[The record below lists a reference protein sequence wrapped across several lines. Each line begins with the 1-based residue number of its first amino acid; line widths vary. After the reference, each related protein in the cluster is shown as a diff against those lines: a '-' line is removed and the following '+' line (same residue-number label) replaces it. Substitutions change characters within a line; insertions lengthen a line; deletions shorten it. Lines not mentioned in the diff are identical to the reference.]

1 MTRPVPD
8 EVWQRLNPR
17 AGVLSRRSVMRNWI
31 AFAVAVVLLTAGT
44 LVWRSGVIAPRLVW
58 PNGMDHWALD
68 RSGLAQ
74 VPVVV
79 SNAGWSPVT
88 VLDLGRSAPGLELLR
103 VVGGDVDF
111 PAASP
116 LPVTLPPNTGI
127 GVVLIYRV
135 SDCETPPRGDWPVTA
150 RVQRPWG
157 VMNVEVS
164 SEAPAGSPWQQ
175 DLVELWCD
183 PQAWPID

>member
-8 EVWQRLNPR
+8 EVWQRLDPR
-17 AGVLSRRSVMRNWI
+17 AGVLSRRAVIRNWI
-31 AFAVAVVLLTAGT
+31 ALAMALVLFIAGA

-58 PNGMDHWALD
+58 PDGMRAWSLHQ
-68 RSGLAQ
+68 SGLARVQ
-74 VPVVV
+74 FLVF
-79 SNAGWSPVT
+79 NAGWAPVT
-88 VLDLGRSAPGLELLR
+88 VLEVGRSAPGLELVR
-103 VVGGDVDF
+103 VDGGDVDF

-116 LPVTLPPNTGI
+116 LPITLAPGTGI
-127 GVVLIYRV
+127 GVVLVYRV

-157 VMNVEVS
+157 VMTVDVLS
-164 SEAPAGSPWQQ
+164 DAPAGSPWQE
-175 DLVELWCD
+175 DLVDLWCD